1 MCRVRNRSAHLR
13 IVPAPPRHP
22 AASTRPTRAPVLA
35 APTAAPTPAAPP
47 PTTRTSYLSFMV
59 IPYRYSFCEHPR
71 SSPIR
76 TENEPCAADSANH
89 RGFIWSVDLATQ
101 STHVHIDKVC
111 FRKEFVVPYV
121 LEEFC
126 ARQQLATPLHHV
138 FEQTELAWQQIDRPF
153 ATLRG
158 SIDEIKLQ
166 RSYAQHRHA
175 RLGGRPNRLL
185 DARIF
190 FSYRE
195 WSSRLTVAS
204 QGRPVNNPLECA
216 QEQRMNDAFQAAKIG
231 WKRRCSRCV
240 SPQSSWARRGRNSDW
255 TLCRFSR
262 RRYAMYSDRSRAR
275 SR

>member
-1 MCRVRNRSAHLR
+1 MGRGLLFGNAAGHESRIYTRRSTPALHRRCSSTLCVRNSEC
-13 IVPAPPRHP
+13 
-22 AASTRPTRAPVLA
+22 AA
-35 APTAAPTPAAPP
+35 
-47 PTTRTSYLSFMV
+47 Y
-59 IPYRYSFCEHPR
+59 YRLH
-71 SSPIR
+71 
-76 TENEPCAADSANH
+76 AQADSANH
-89 RGFIWSVDLATQ
+89 RGFIWSVELATQ
-101 STHVHIDKVC
+101 STHVHIDTVC

-138 FEQTELAWQQIDRPF
+138 FEQTELAWQQIDRSF

-166 RSYAQHRHA
+166 RSYAQHRLA

-185 DARIF
+185 DARVF

-204 QGRPVNNPLECA
+204 QGRPVSNPLECA

-255 TLCRFSR
+255 TLCRVSR
-262 RRYAMYSDRSRAR
+262 RRYSMYSDRSRAR